1 MPWTRPY
8 PYDKDPTIRLGQMI
22 GDGLTAIFVV
32 YMVWGLFL
40 N

>member
-22 GDGLTAIFVV
+22 GDAFVVIWIV